1 MVCMNLLNSPSP
13 YDLCSSR
20 GSIRAALDSLHTY
33 NDPANMALVRPCGW
47 ARISIQNVT
56 YIVVRPTTCMERVT
70 RARLYHAWT
79 WGTDMRPQGVA
90 FMQQSL
96 ACHAPRGRSLSA
108 KKKVAV
114 GGHFSTPFD
123 GPGTILGV
131 LGFPNTPSGQWYQQF
146 VAMAT
151 KKNHP
156 FHRLVK
162 RSKIKQ
168 HTCHS

>member
-13 YDLCSSR
+13 YDLCGSR

-96 ACHAPRGRSLSA
+96 ACHAPRGRSLSG
-108 KKKVAV
+108 KKKIAV

-156 FHRLVK
+156 FHRL
-162 RSKIKQ
+162 R
-168 HTCHS
+168 